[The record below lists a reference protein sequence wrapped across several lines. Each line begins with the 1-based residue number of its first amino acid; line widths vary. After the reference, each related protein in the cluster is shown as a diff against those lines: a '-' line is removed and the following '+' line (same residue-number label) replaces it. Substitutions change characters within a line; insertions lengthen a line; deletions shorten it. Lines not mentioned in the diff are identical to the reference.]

1 MALPSGLVVE
11 VRQEVPFLPKVA
23 FTLISLA
30 SLLGAIFTGLH
41 LGLAPVWLV
50 VRWLLLWLCALALGF
65 AAWRSFYLRKEPDLP
80 EASGFLEE
88 EGRVWAHLARRLA
101 WPLALT
107 APLSLFF
114 AYLGGLKGPLFLG
127 TLLLAAALWAG
138 WPRAAFASALGLFL
152 LWAWAD
158 TFTPEGFLLRA
169 LHFLA
174 FGLWLGGALF
184 NLGVNVP
191 VGMRHPQVPAVVA
204 GARQLERFRW
214 VVRFSLPT
222 VLLTGL
228 GMALTYRLPLPAF
241 LAFPFALIPLK
252 LFLLLG
258 LVAIFITCPLYRQ
271 CSPVKG
277 VCRLEDLRVR
287 PLRRLDNRRTP
298 CALGLIRATEAMAE
312 LPSGA
317 VLELLSKD
325 VYAPYEVPAW
335 AGKYGYRILKH
346 EQRGVFPF
354 RYHRFLVE
362 KP

>member
-41 LGLAPVWLV
+41 LGLSPAWLLL
-50 VRWLLLWLCALALGF
+50 RWLLLWLCALALGF
-65 AAWRSFYLRKEPDLP
+65 AAWRAFYLRKEPDLP
-80 EASGFLEE
+80 EASEFLKEE
-88 EGRVWAHLARRLA
+88 ERVWARLARGLA

-107 APLSLFF
+107 APFSLFLS
-114 AYLGGLKGPLFLG
+114 YLGGLKGPLFLG
-127 TLLLAAALWAG
+127 ILLLAAALGAG

-158 TFTPEGFLLRA
+158 TLTPGGFLLRA

-191 VGMRHPQVPAVVA
+191 VSMRHPQVPAVV

-214 VVRFSLPT
+214 VVGFALPT

-228 GMALTYRLPLPAF
+228 GMALAYRLPLPAF

-252 LFLLLG
+252 LFLLFG
-258 LVAIFITCPLYRQ
+258 LVVIFITCPLYR
-271 CSPVKG
+271 
-277 VCRLEDLRVR
+277 
-287 PLRRLDNRRTP
+287 
-298 CALGLIRATEAMAE
+298 
-312 LPSGA
+312 
-317 VLELLSKD
+317 
-325 VYAPYEVPAW
+325 
-335 AGKYGYRILKH
+335 
-346 EQRGVFPF
+346 
-354 RYHRFLVE
+354 
-362 KP
+362 